1 MITAVDTNVV
11 LDVFSGDPVFSAT
24 SRQRI
29 LEAQEFGAVTACDV
43 VWAEVAAWFPDS
55 ASAAD
60 ALGKLDIRFA
70 ALDPAVPL
78 AAGPAF
84 SAYRKAGGSRDRIV
98 ADFLIGAHAWLRS
111 DGLLTR
117 DKGFY
122 RTYFKKLKVIDPSTK
137 RG

>member
-1 MITAVDTNVV
+1 MITAIDTNVI
-11 LDVFSGDPVFSAT
+11 LDLLFPDPVFAEP
-24 SRQRI
+24 SRRAL
-29 LEAQEFGAVTACDV
+29 LEAQELGAVSACDV

-55 ASAAD
+55 RSAEE
-60 ALGKLDIRFA
+60 ALEKLDIRFA

-84 SAYRKAGGSRDRIV
+84 SAYRRAGGSRDRIV
-98 ADFLIGAHAWLRS
+98 ADFLIGAHALLRS

-122 RTYFKKLKVIDPSTK
+122 RTYFKKLKVIDPSTQ